1 MAGSTEELFH
11 LVTISENPC
20 SVSPMISLMDL
31 PMSVASVILSAN
43 KVEFGDEQRKMTKT
57 MHFDDKD
64 SNRCMFLG
72 RVYSKAPEGASPNE
86 SGSPLLPLCD
96 IPLDKTVLEVCKENN
111 FDSVWTFEFRVNVL
125 RSARFCRDFVDGS
138 ESHRYCTATAVG
150 DTKKYRYPLPDPPKQ
165 DYFDYLL
172 AKVRDLQESFLK
184 RKKTKEEELSE
195 LLGEEF
201 AKEFLANQFDPKDN
215 PPPLDALNDNQK
227 VEIIGASKINGV
239 GFYIARPVKKEKEE
253 EEVPVNPGPFVDVD
267 HQPPPLE
274 EQDPDQTK
282 PISVNN
288 FHCL

>member
-1 MAGSTEELFH
+1 MAGSTEELFY

-20 SVSPMISLMDL
+20 SVSHMISLMDL

-111 FDSVWTFEFRVNVL
+111 FDSVWSFEFRVNVL

-138 ESHRYCTATAVG
+138 ESHRYC

-195 LLGEEF
+195 LLGE
-201 AKEFLANQFDPKDN
+201 
-215 PPPLDALNDNQK
+215 
-227 VEIIGASKINGV
+227 IIRASKINGV

>member
-1 MAGSTEELFH
+1 MAGSTEELFY

-57 MHFDDKD
+57 MHFDNKD

-86 SGSPLLPLCD
+86 SGSPLLPLCG

-111 FDSVWTFEFRVNVL
+111 FDSVWTFEFRVNIL

-138 ESHRYCTATAVG
+138 ESHRYCTATIVG

-201 AKEFLANQFDPKDN
+201 AKKFLANQFDPKDN

-267 HQPPPLE
+267 DQPPPLE